1 MSEQQK
7 GHRVAPRLLAEDEY
21 VGVHSASQEFA
32 FETFM
37 FHIQRAYLEHGF
49 PGVVS
54 VSEKMAA
61 AANAY
66 GINETRDTDAVCA
79 LLNNG
84 YDNLLDVSKAA

>member
-1 MSEQQK
+1 MSEQHK
-7 GHRVAPRLLAEDEY
+7 TRRVAPRLLTEDEY
-21 VGVHSASQEFA
+21 VGHHGECQEFA

-37 FHIQRAYLEHGF
+37 FHIQRAYLDRGF
-49 PGVVS
+49 AGVVE

-61 AANAY
+61 AARAY
-66 GINETRDTDAVCA
+66 GADKTRDINAICT